1 MQCGSVIE
9 LSLRAISRAGP
20 KLKKMADHKELPVY
34 KAGYDLALEV
44 FKLGKDL
51 QKEYKYT
58 VGERMKTDALE
69 LMTLVFRANTR
80 RDRNEVLQLARE
92 RCENI
97 RLCFRLLHDLRQL
110 PLKKLVAV
118 NEKIELVARQLAG
131 WQKSGN
137 QK

>member
-1 MQCGSVIE
+1 M
-9 LSLRAISRAGP
+9 
-20 KLKKMADHKELPVY
+20 Y
-34 KAGYDLALEV
+34 KAGYDLVLEV

-51 QKEYKYT
+51 QKEFKYT